1 MTHRSFRWLAVG
13 LVASGEAGL
22 LTLAAMTN
30 VSFAYGTP
38 SPPLP
43 PPIPVITELMG
54 GSGNPIPGITGS
66 DDYLPGM
73 ENDFILPNLPGTN
86 PVVLP
91 TPEEL
96 YPLTGVKALPLDQ
109 SVNEG
114 VTILN
119 NAIQPDITAG
129 TPVGVFGY
137 SQSAIIASLEMEKLA
152 DAGTPSDLARFVLA
166 ANPLNPDGG
175 LLERF
180 GPSDLTGLV
189 RPELTLP
196 SLGLDGYG
204 VAPGIGD
211 YFPATVYTGEYDGFA
226 DFPRYPIDFLSDLN
240 AVFGIIYVHPHYD
253 QYTVGPDGGQA
264 TPVADGGQAIQLP
277 TEGPAETTY
286 YMIPTETLPLLAP
299 LQSIPLIGQPL
310 YDLLEPDTRILVN
323 LGYGSIADGWDS
335 GPANL
340 PTPFGFL
347 PTDLNPSDVL
357 TALESG
363 TQQGIQAFIECL
375 TNPSCPLTQP
385 SDVALSDPFATI
397 TTATPPTSF
406 TDVVNDLSSALSAAY
421 ATLLPTADSVNALL
435 TSIPAYDLDLFED
448 NLSSP
453 VDAIGLPIAADTGLV
468 TVIGGL
474 DSLVFLGAAEQIA
487 ADFGFSL

>member
-1 MTHRSFRWLAVG
+1 M
-13 LVASGEAGL
+13 ASGEAGL
-22 LTLAAMTN
+22 LTLTVMT
-30 VSFAYGTP
+30 SSALAFGAP

-43 PPIPVITELMG
+43 PPIPVITEVMG
-54 GSGNPIPGITGS
+54 GSGNPIPGITGP
-66 DDYLPGM
+66 DIYLPGM
-73 ENDFILPNLPGTN
+73 ENDFILPNLPGTD
-86 PVVLP
+86 PVVLA
-91 TPEEL
+91 TPEQL
-96 YPLTGVKALPLDQ
+96 YPLTGVNALPLDQ

-119 NAIQPDITAG
+119 NAIQPDLTAG

-137 SQSAIIASLEMEKLA
+137 SQSAVIATLEMEKLA
-152 DAGTPSDLARFVLA
+152 NAGTPSDVARFVLA

-180 GPSDLTGLV
+180 GPSDLPGLV

-196 SLGLDGYG
+196 SLGLDAYG

-253 QYTVGPDGGQA
+253 EYTVGPDGGQA
-264 TPVADGGQAIQLP
+264 TPVADGGQAIALP
-277 TEGPAETTY
+277 TDGPTETTY

-299 LQSIPLIGQPL
+299 LQSIPVIGQPL
-310 YDLLEPDTRILVN
+310 YDLLEPDMRILVN
-323 LGYGSIADGWDS
+323 LGYGSITDGWDP
-335 GPANL
+335 GPANV

-357 TALESG
+357 TALENG
-363 TQQGIQAFIECL
+363 TQQGIQAFIACL
-375 TNPSCPLTQP
+375 SNPSCPLTEP
-385 SDVALSDPFATI
+385 SGIGLTDPFATV
-397 TTATPPTSF
+397 TVGAPPTSF
-406 TDVVNDLSSALSAAY
+406 TDVVNDLSSALSTAY
-421 ATLLPTADSVNALL
+421 ATLLPTADSINALL
-435 TSIPAYDLDLFED
+435 TSIPAYDLSLFLD

-453 VDAIGLPIAADTGLV
+453 LDAIGLPIAADTGLA

-474 DSLVFLGAAEQIA
+474 DSLVFLGAAGQIA
-487 ADFGFSL
+487 GDFGLSL